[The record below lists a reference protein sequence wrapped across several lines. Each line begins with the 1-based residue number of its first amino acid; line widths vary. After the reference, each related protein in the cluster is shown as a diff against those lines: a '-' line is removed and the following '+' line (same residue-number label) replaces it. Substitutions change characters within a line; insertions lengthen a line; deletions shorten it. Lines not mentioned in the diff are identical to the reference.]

1 MKNVNYLVHE
11 LSNEVLKA
19 LQGDCCGRV
28 QRGRRVA
35 GKSKRSVR
43 ANARVRKA
51 TQREVALILISVVTL

>member
-19 LQGDCCGRV
+19 LQAGCGRRV
-28 QRGRRVA
+28 QRGRCVA

-43 ANARVRKA
+43 ANARTRKA
-51 TQREVALILISVVTL
+51 ARREVALILIGVVTL